1 MEMKFSDEDISTFYK
16 QLIELGGVQ
25 TVDESPDKYVRKK
38 DDNSIA
44 YITNADK
51 STKQVAVYGT
61 RASDA
66 MILNPLAE
74 GDADSALTSWFM
86 KNCNLILAANI
97 AKIIKTCLTYGAET
111 HQKKADKDDGAD
123 PKGLL
128 IAKYLSKDIAD
139 VDEKMVKEFDSICKP
154 ITNFFNIHYNR
165 STMKGEVKCPIF
177 TLAQRKSMP
186 KIRVKTWEVL
196 EHLAG
201 RILGTDTLD
210 VFAYQP
216 GTVGVPVFESFAN
229 ILVKLY
235 EVLTEP
241 LKIIDVEVKRIPE
254 LQSHLKY
261 LPQYY
266 AKAKWCVTPQTPT
279 SGSNSGTVPWAQSSV
294 QSQISPQVQQIQPVG
309 APAFRTVSA
318 VAPVPVTPSVPVP
331 MPMPMGSPTI
341 PTMPMMNNGLT
352 QIAPVM
358 PITPKGPG
366 VF

>member
-44 YITNADK
+44 YVTNADK

-61 RASDA
+61 RASDV

-74 GDADSALTSWFM
+74 GDSDSALTSWFM
-86 KNCNLILAANI
+86 KNCNLILAANV

-111 HQKKADKDDGAD
+111 HQKKAGKDDAAD

-235 EVLTEP
+235 EILTEP
-241 LKIIDVEVKRIPE
+241 LKIIDVEVQHIPE

-266 AKAKWCVTPQTPT
+266 AKAKWCVTPQAPT
-279 SGSNSGTVPWAQSSV
+279 TNTSVGTVPWSQSVV
-294 QSQISPQVQQIQPVG
+294 QPQLPPQGQVVIQPVG
-309 APAFRTVSA
+309 APTYSA
-318 VAPVPVTPSVPVP
+318 AAPVPVAPASVPVSVGLP
-331 MPMPMGSPTI
+331 MPSAMPMTSYSRV
-341 PTMPMMNNGLT
+341 
-352 QIAPVM
+352 APVM
-358 PITPKGPG
+358 PVMPSGPM